1 MSAAF
6 RKEHELY
13 CARIMEE
20 QKKRIKSIQDG
31 LTVEI
36 NSLLAST
43 PLPPVTVIP
52 RTVVN
57 LPTPP
62 TLVASMKTLI
72 GWQTSV
78 LDSKQLIVQ
87 ASNPDGSDS
96 WTPFPIGMGWA
107 YVLNNM
113 SLPGSHDKLV
123 LCAVSSSTDSK
134 RRPAGINRKLIL
146 ENLAKNNINNSFTQA
161 QTYFSILPSYKFVI
175 SPEGNGIDCHRTY
188 EALIAGCI
196 PVLERNPLTEQKYKG
211 CPVLWTVD
219 YSEINEEYLNKKYAE
234 MINKVYDFSCLL
246 LSSYSLDLQHTIM
259 VYGNFWLQKTCKR
272 KWY

>member
-1 MSAAF
+1 MSEAF

-13 CARIMEE
+13 SQRIIEE
-20 QKKRIKSIQDG
+20 NKRRIKCIQDG

-36 NSLLAST
+36 NALLAST
-43 PLPPVTVIP
+43 PLPPVTVVP
-52 RTVVN
+52 RTVLEVPAVKGN
-57 LPTPP
+57 N
-62 TLVASMKTLI
+62 TLI
-72 GWQTSV
+72 EWQKRAI
-78 LDSKQLIVQ
+78 DSKELIVQ

-113 SLPGSHDKLV
+113 SLPGTHSNLV

-134 RRPAGINRKLIL
+134 RRTYGINRKLIL
-146 ENLAKNNINNSFTQA
+146 ENLSKNNIKNSFTA
-161 QTYFSILPSYKFVI
+161 ASTYFSILPSYKFVI

-196 PVLERNPLTEQKYKG
+196 PVLEKNPLTEQKYRG
-211 CPVLWTVD
+211 CPILWTVD
-219 YSEINEEYLNKKYAE
+219 YSEITEEYLNKKYTE
-234 MINKVYDFSCLL
+234 MIGQTYDFSCLF
-246 LSSYSLDLQHTIM
+246 LSSYSLDLQHTVM
-259 VYGNFWLQKTCKR
+259 VYGNFWLQKTCKK